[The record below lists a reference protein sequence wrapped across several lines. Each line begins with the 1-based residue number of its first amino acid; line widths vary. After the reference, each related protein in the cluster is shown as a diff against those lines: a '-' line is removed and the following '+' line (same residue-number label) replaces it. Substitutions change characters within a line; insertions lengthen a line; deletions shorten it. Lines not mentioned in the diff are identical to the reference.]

1 MDEMKDCMYC
11 IVKTLVV
18 LCMVATTNR
27 FGGESNNDDFDED
40 ASDKSFFKRHFP
52 KWDLWD
58 TIKHSKGKIRW
69 AQVS

>member
-1 MDEMKDCMYC
+1 MKDCMYC

-18 LCMVATTNR
+18 LFMVATTNR

-40 ASDKSFFKRHFP
+40 ASDKSFVKHHFP

-58 TIKHSKGKIRW
+58 TIKHSKEKIRL